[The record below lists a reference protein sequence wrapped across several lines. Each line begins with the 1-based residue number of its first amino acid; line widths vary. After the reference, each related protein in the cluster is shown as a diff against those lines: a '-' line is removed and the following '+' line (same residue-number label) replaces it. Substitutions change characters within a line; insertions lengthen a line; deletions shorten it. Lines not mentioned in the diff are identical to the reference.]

1 MNNSRKNSG
10 DLLPKSLRKQLDLLR
25 NKLRWTEGS
34 KGILAAIGLL
44 LVSWLVVLGSD
55 RFWDTPQPLLILASV
70 TGWASALWI
79 LRLGYRLA
87 IEQPRHDEN
96 LAKITQGR
104 FPSLGDRLLGVIE
117 LCDPRKKT
125 SEHSAALREAAVS
138 QVANETAGKNLNL
151 AVDLKLLK
159 RVAFGFAGLATMA
172 MLCATIMPKAAF
184 NAWERWSNPFN
195 PAQRYTFAEITSFPA
210 EKIVA
215 LGEPYQIL
223 CTLDPD
229 SFWLP
234 QEAILTAE
242 DGTEH
247 VATLNGHSYLFELEG
262 VREDASYAFSVGD
275 ADANIQVTPLARPSL
290 NKTLA
295 QVEYPAYLGYPAN
308 NLEITSRT
316 ITAPVGSLLTI
327 HGFANR
333 PLQQAMTVGGG
344 PQQSPSVKANVD
356 GNQFHLQLGLV
367 EKHQVHRL
375 VWQDSLGLSCNGVF
389 QFEVVAK
396 ADEPPS
402 IEFPEITAENYV
414 QETGTFDLTA
424 KADDDFGIKNLTF
437 SWTLRNAGTEELE
450 TVAREWNNDS
460 RTMVSF
466 QGTHS
471 FSPSLLNAPN
481 GSTIVIR
488 AHTSDWRENAEPVY
502 SREILVLVESVE
514 ANADRMRKEIED
526 LLGKLSE
533 ITNAEEDILMKTLQ
547 MQALDSEKASE
558 KSAQRKMETAASEQ
572 EDLAK
577 QLEQMSKEGVEILRE
592 AMKNPLFDEQTLK
605 EWNQTMQAMKELSEG
620 KMQEASQQLSQSASS
635 PSESQRSE
643 SLSEAENS
651 EREIIEELQ
660 DLQGEINEQLD
671 ELEAMTLAQ
680 RLRKIKRTED
690 SLSKS
695 LMENLSETIGLRTA
709 DLSKKQKLLNDNL
722 FDRQT
727 ETHDNAKELQSEISR
742 YHERTQKPQYG
753 EVSEQMDK
761 TKAADG
767 LLNVAELINRNVSL
781 NATTKLGHWAVKFEE
796 WAKLLEPQDDGGGGG
811 GEGGGGEGEDITEQL
826 IALLKIRKGE
836 ADLRRHTILLDKE
849 KKDVGKEL
857 KEKSDELDSQQRKL
871 MMDLTDVQIDLAK
884 EELNPLFDDAHT
896 AMASAADRLKKQDSG
911 QTTVASETKAFDLL
925 SDIVNL
931 IVESQCQ
938 ACKKPGASS
947 QSQAAAAAMQFL
959 LQQYGQGEGQGEGEG
974 MGMSSMG
981 GGSRQGG
988 DTDSNPATQRTN
1000 DGGDSSDPRSRF
1012 RKANGWSGGLPSEF
1026 REALENYF
1034 REIEK

>member
-1 MNNSRKNSG
+1 
-10 DLLPKSLRKQLDLLR
+10 
-25 NKLRWTEGS
+25 
-34 KGILAAIGLL
+34 
-44 LVSWLVVLGSD
+44 
-55 RFWDTPQPLLILASV
+55 
-70 TGWASALWI
+70 
-79 LRLGYRLA
+79 
-87 IEQPRHDEN
+87 
-96 LAKITQGR
+96 
-104 FPSLGDRLLGVIE
+104 
-117 LCDPRKKT
+117 
-125 SEHSAALREAAVS
+125 
-138 QVANETAGKNLNL
+138 
-151 AVDLKLLK
+151 
-159 RVAFGFAGLATMA
+159 
-172 MLCATIMPKAAF
+172 
-184 NAWERWSNPFN
+184 
-195 PAQRYTFAEITSFPA
+195 
-210 EKIVA
+210 
-215 LGEPYQIL
+215 
-223 CTLDPD
+223 
-229 SFWLP
+229 
-234 QEAILTAE
+234 
-242 DGTEH
+242 
-247 VATLNGHSYLFELEG
+247 
-262 VREDASYAFSVGD
+262 
-275 ADANIQVTPLARPSL
+275 
-290 NKTLA
+290 
-295 QVEYPAYLGYPAN
+295 
-308 NLEITSRT
+308 
-316 ITAPVGSLLTI
+316 
-327 HGFANR
+327 
-333 PLQQAMTVGGG
+333 
-344 PQQSPSVKANVD
+344 
-356 GNQFHLQLGLV
+356 
-367 EKHQVHRL
+367 
-375 VWQDSLGLSCNGVF
+375 
-389 QFEVVAK
+389 
-396 ADEPPS
+396 
-402 IEFPEITAENYV
+402 
-414 QETGTFDLTA
+414 
-424 KADDDFGIKNLTF
+424 
-437 SWTLRNAGTEELE
+437 
-450 TVAREWNNDS
+450 
-460 RTMVSF
+460 
-466 QGTHS
+466 
-471 FSPSLLNAPN
+471 
-481 GSTIVIR
+481 
-488 AHTSDWRENAEPVY
+488 
-502 SREILVLVESVE
+502 
-514 ANADRMRKEIED
+514 
-526 LLGKLSE
+526 
-533 ITNAEEDILMKTLQ
+533 
-547 MQALDSEKASE
+547 
-558 KSAQRKMETAASEQ
+558 
-572 EDLAK
+572 
-577 QLEQMSKEGVEILRE
+577 
-592 AMKNPLFDEQTLK
+592 
-605 EWNQTMQAMKELSEG
+605 
-620 KMQEASQQLSQSASS
+620 
-635 PSESQRSE
+635 
-643 SLSEAENS
+643 
-651 EREIIEELQ
+651 
-660 DLQGEINEQLD
+660 
-671 ELEAMTLAQ
+671 MTLAQ

-781 NATTKLGHWAVKFEE
+781 NATTKLGYWAVKFEE

-896 AMASAADRLKKQDSG
+896 AMADAADRLKKQDSG